1 MKIIPKLSKFPVFG
15 FWFKFEVQ
23 EKVKGEIKIVG
34 ISGVNFGNLQINF
47 ELKTSGDHIWHINI
61 SYFANHIGLAISTEE
76 KKPLTFQYPL
86 QTAYQIQLMVNSI
99 SWKFR
104 LHRHSLDQSD

>member
-23 EKVKGEIKIVG
+23 AKVKGEIKIVG

-47 ELKTSGDHIWHINI
+47 ELSSTNEILSHIHKL
-61 SYFANHIGLAISTEE
+61 S
-76 KKPLTFQYPL
+76 
-86 QTAYQIQLMVNSI
+86 
-99 SWKFR
+99 
-104 LHRHSLDQSD
+104 

>member
-23 EKVKGEIKIVG
+23 AKVKGEIKIVG

-47 ELKTSGDHIWHINI
+47 EFETLGDLGGHI
-61 SYFANHIGLAISTEE
+61 
-76 KKPLTFQYPL
+76 
-86 QTAYQIQLMVNSI
+86 
-99 SWKFR
+99 
-104 LHRHSLDQSD
+104 

>member
-47 ELKTSGDHIWHINI
+47 ELKTSGDHI
-61 SYFANHIGLAISTEE
+61 
-76 KKPLTFQYPL
+76 
-86 QTAYQIQLMVNSI
+86 
-99 SWKFR
+99 
-104 LHRHSLDQSD
+104 

>member
-23 EKVKGEIKIVG
+23 AKVKGEIKIVG

-47 ELKTSGDHIWHINI
+47 ELKTSGDDRYRYILFCKPYRSSYLNRREKATDFIN
-61 SYFANHIGLAISTEE
+61 NH
-76 KKPLTFQYPL
+76 
-86 QTAYQIQLMVNSI
+86 
-99 SWKFR
+99 FR
-104 LHRHSLDQSD
+104 LLTRSN